1 MLAWCREWG
10 SQRLEMLKGR
20 AESDRSWGVV
30 WKKGW
35 VSQPSEAAGFL
46 PNWQHLK
53 RVPSIPTPTPVLPY
67 HTPTE
72 QEGDIP
78 FIPKTLQAPLGCIF
92 LANYLLF
99 SWGFVDFVFSKHQNC
114 KVSQLFDYNSAINSV
129 CFILSLALLSA
140 MIGAEA
146 KAIRGFSEHRFF
158 SFCHTMQHVELPWP
172 GAKPRPPAAEAQ
184 SLIHWITREVPEH
197 RFFIVMQLMLS
208 YICARLM
215 QFTGS

>member
-20 AESDRSWGVV
+20 AESDLSWGVV

-67 HTPTE
+67 HTPIE

-146 KAIRGFSEHRFF
+146 KAIKRFF
-158 SFCHTMQHVELPWP
+158 WTQILFFLPHYATCGTSLTRGQTPAPCSRSTESYPLDHQGSLRTQILYCNAINVELH
-172 GAKPRPPAAEAQ
+172 
-184 SLIHWITREVPEH
+184 L
-197 RFFIVMQLMLS
+197 
-208 YICARLM
+208 C
-215 QFTGS
+215 